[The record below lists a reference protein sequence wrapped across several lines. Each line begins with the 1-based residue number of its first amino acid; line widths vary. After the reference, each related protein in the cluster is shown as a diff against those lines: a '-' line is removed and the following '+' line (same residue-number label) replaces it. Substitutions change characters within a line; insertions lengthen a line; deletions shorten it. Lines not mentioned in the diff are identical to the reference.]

1 MNVTQISEDFL
12 HYVWNLQCFDKT
24 KLVTKDG
31 NKLEILQKGIHN
43 HDAGPDF
50 FSGKIKLDD
59 TVWAGN
65 IEIHLSSSDWL
76 KHNHQ
81 DDPKYDNVILH
92 VVYNHDKEVL
102 KNLGKN
108 IPTLVLKDK
117 IPQHIFDNY
126 LLLKSSTLE
135 IPCQSKIADVPDI
148 IVNGMIEK
156 TAIERIEQKTI
167 DLDRIFKSTDGNWEE
182 SFYILLARYFGAR
195 VNADAFERLARSVSS
210 TLLLKH
216 SNDLSQI
223 EAILMGQSGL
233 LPSSHENN
241 KVKVWIREYAFLKAK
256 YDLKPLSLDI
266 WKFARM
272 RPISFPTIRI
282 SQFAHLVFKKDKLF
296 SLLLE
301 SSSNKDL
308 IKLLDVKAS
317 TFWDDHYH
325 FNNES
330 NHQPK
335 KLGSDARNTIIINAV
350 VSMLYFY
357 GEKMNHRKSKE
368 RAISLLESLK
378 SENNKIIRQWKSNK
392 VSSKDALQSQGLIQL
407 KKTYCDSNRCLQCS
421 IGNHI
426 IKSL

>member
-24 KLVTKDG
+24 DLTTEDG
-31 NKLEILQKGIHN
+31 NTLEVLQKGIHN

-50 FSGKIKLDD
+50 FSGKIKLED

-108 IPTLVLKDK
+108 IPTLVLKDR
-117 IPQHIFDNY
+117 IPKHIFDNY
-126 LLLKSSTLE
+126 LVLKSSALE
-135 IPCQSKIADVPDI
+135 IPCQGKIADVPDI
-148 IVNGMIEK
+148 IINGMIEK
-156 TAIERIEQKTI
+156 TAVERIEQKTL
-167 DLDRIFKSTDGNWEE
+167 DLNRIFKSTEENWEE

-195 VNADAFERLARSVSS
+195 VNSDAFERLARSVSS
-210 TLLLKH
+210 ITLLKH

-223 EAILMGQSGL
+223 EAMLMGQSGL
-233 LPSSHENN
+233 LPSGHEN
-241 KVKVWIREYAFLKAK
+241 KIVKEWIREYSLLSAK
-256 YDLKPLSLDI
+256 YNLKPLSLDI

-272 RPISFPTIRI
+272 RPVSFPTIRI
-282 SQFAHLVFKKDKLF
+282 SQFAHLIFKKDKLF

-301 SSSNKDL
+301 SSSNEDL
-308 IKLLDVKAS
+308 KKILEVKAS
-317 TFWDDHYH
+317 PFWDDHYH
-325 FNNES
+325 FNKES

-335 KLGSDARNTIIINAV
+335 KLGTDARNTIIINAV

-357 GEKMNHRKSKE
+357 GEKMNNPESKA

-378 SENNKIIRQWKSNK
+378 SEDNKIIRQWKSNN
-392 VSSKDALQSQGLIQL
+392 VISKDALQSQGLIQL